1 MRINIYDELR
11 HIMFVI
17 PLIFLISLTNI
28 YIGNDSFGHHIA
40 SQCGIPSII
49 IMLDTPR
56 AYTDYSL
63 KQLRVLPE
71 GVKDNDIT
79 HDSNF
84 SPNSISVEKV
94 IDTTNSILKL

>member
-1 MRINIYDELR
+1 
-11 HIMFVI
+11 MFI
-17 PLIFLISLTNI
+17 LEMTLLDIILT
-28 YIGNDSFGHHIA
+28 

-71 GVKDNDIT
+71 GVKDDDIT

-84 SPNSISVEKV
+84 SPDSISVEKV
-94 IDTTNSILKL
+94 IDAANSILKL